1 VYIHGEH
8 KEESCY
14 HPGLERWSQYK
25 TLWIRHWSG
34 FQQIYNQRFY
44 NRLGS
49 LKEEKKEE
57 VEKLIKCGKFQH
69 GFQRHTCLCCGTVL
83 VVPFTCK
90 SRLCLSCHRKR
101 LFGWSLNLSSIL
113 NINLNHFHVTLTVP
127 GGISKLL
134 FKRGYDTDLMIRE
147 ASQFYKK
154 LLLSSIGLKGK
165 EYKAGIIA
173 TIHTCG
179 NSLNYN
185 PHVHLI
191 GTSELI
197 NTETGE
203 IIDNIFLP
211 YKKARFLWMDYFL
224 EHLVKNNVITND
236 ELAYLCSNYKNG
248 FHVYFK
254 PVKGTDN
261 EILFRAAEYIA
272 CGFMHNSQVIH
283 VDHGN
288 KKVTF
293 RYKSWVNRKTGEKKC
308 STKTMDVYEFMA
320 RMLYFLPDKHRKT
333 IRYYGIYA
341 SGIKEKLELI
351 EKKTWQYA
359 IEQSF
364 GKDPVRC
371 PDCNTEMIR
380 DTVFSF
386 FAQQSIEKLVKTH
399 RIVKGYFR
407 PLNRSP

>member
-1 VYIHGEH
+1 MYIQSEN
-8 KEESCY
+8 KEKPDY
-14 HPGLERWSQYK
+14 YPGLERWSLYK
-25 TLWIRHWSG
+25 TLWMRHWQG
-34 FQQIYNQRFY
+34 FQEIYVTRFLG
-44 NRLGS
+44 RLGS
-49 LKEEKKEE
+49 LSDEKKEE

-69 GFQRHTCLCCGTVL
+69 GFQRHTCLCCGIVL

-113 NINLNHFHVTLTVP
+113 NTNLNHFHVTFTVP
-127 GGISKLL
+127 GGIRRLL
-134 FKRGYDTDLMIRE
+134 FKRGYDTDMMIRE
-147 ASQFYKK
+147 ASRFYRR
-154 LLLSSIGLKGK
+154 LLLSSAGIKGK
-165 EYKAGIIA
+165 EYKPGIIA

-179 NSLNYN
+179 NSLNFN
-185 PHVHLI
+185 PHIHII

-203 IIDNIFLP
+203 IIDNIFIP
-211 YKKARFLWMDYFL
+211 YKKARYLWMDFFL
-224 EHLVKNNVITND
+224 RHLVKKNIITNA
-236 ELAYLCSNYKNG
+236 EQKYLVSSYANG

-272 CGFMHNSQVIH
+272 CGIMHSSQIVK
-283 VDHGN
+283 VDHGR

-293 RYKSWVNRKTGEKKC
+293 RYKSWVNRKSGVKKY
-308 STKTMDVYEFMA
+308 SLKTMDIYEFMA
-320 RMLYFLPDKHRKT
+320 RMLYFLPAKNRKT

-341 SGIKEKLELI
+341 SGIREKLNLI
-351 EKKTWQYA
+351 DKKTWQYA
-359 IEQSF
+359 IEHSF
-364 GKDPVRC
+364 NADPVKC
-371 PDCNTEMIR
+371 PDCNSSMIS
-380 DTVFSF
+380 DTVYSF
-386 FAQQSIEKLVKTH
+386 YAQRAIEKLVRTH